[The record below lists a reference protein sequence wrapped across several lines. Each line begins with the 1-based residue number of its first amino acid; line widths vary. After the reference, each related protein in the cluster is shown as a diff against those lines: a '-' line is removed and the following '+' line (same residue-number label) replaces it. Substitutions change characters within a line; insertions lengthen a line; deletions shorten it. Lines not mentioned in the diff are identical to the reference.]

1 MKKILA
7 LTICIAIFVLALFGV
22 QNLLAPKYMEAS
34 REGVL
39 TEEYYQDS
47 HQNDVLIIGDCEVYE
62 NISPITLWE
71 EYGIPSFIRGNA
83 QQLMWHA
90 YAMLEDALRYE
101 TPKAVVLSVLAMMY
115 DKPQKETYNRM
126 ALDGLRWSRAKV
138 EAIRASMMEDESFA
152 SYVLP
157 LLRFHGRWNELG
169 RADLRY
175 YFTRRQVGVAGFVM
189 RSDVLPVPPGWS
201 PDPDLLPNYDFGPTA
216 WEYLD
221 KITALCKEKDIQL
234 VLFKAP
240 SLTPHWHGEWDAQI
254 VQYAREHDLAYLNA
268 LDKIDEIGLDYALDT
283 YDAGLH
289 LNRQGAEKMA
299 RHLGGFLKE
308 NCPALEDRRG
318 DALYGSD
325 WAVKCRQYYNMQ
337 AAQEKEIAG
346 TGEVKTFLVPE

>member
-1 MKKILA
+1 
-7 LTICIAIFVLALFGV
+7 
-22 QNLLAPKYMEAS
+22 
-34 REGVL
+34 
-39 TEEYYQDS
+39 
-47 HQNDVLIIGDCEVYE
+47 VLIVGDCEVYE
-62 NISPITLWE
+62 NISPVTLWE
-71 EYGIPSFIRGNA
+71 EYGYPSFIRGNA

-101 TPKAVVLSVLAMMY
+101 TPKVVVLSVLAMMY

-138 EAIRASMMEDESFA
+138 EAIQASMLPDESMA
-152 SYVLP
+152 SYFLP
-157 LLRFHGRWNELG
+157 LLRFHGRWNELS
-169 RADLRY
+169 RMDLRY
-175 YFTRRQVGVAGFVM
+175 SFIRWQVGIAGFVM

-240 SLTPHWHGEWDAQI
+240 SLTPYWYDEWDAQI
-254 VQYAREHDLAYLNA
+254 IQHAREHGLAYLNA
-268 LDKIDEIGLDYALDT
+268 LEKIDEIGLDYALDT

-308 NCPALEDRRG
+308 NCPALNDRRG
-318 DALYGSD
+318 EALYDSD
-325 WAVKCRQYYNMQ
+325 WAVKCAQYHAMQ
-337 AAQEKEIAG
+337 AAQEKEIAAA
-346 TGEVKTFLVPE
+346 GEVKTFFVPEK